1 MEDCEYWIFFFEGI
15 LQDLN
20 SFFIIHLNSF
30 SSFFLHFFFT
40 FFNL

>member
-1 MEDCEYWIFFFEGI
+1 LFFFEGI

-30 SSFFLHFFFT
+30 SSFFHFFFI